1 MQSIFRELKDAL
13 ARKDLPLQ
21 RVELLREIKDYISSG
36 SWTHNRKFAR
46 KVSMALLHGN
56 SKAADNL
63 GISTSGVRLLV
74 ARASQIIRNIIGS
87 NLIHLIAEGS
97 EEEFL
102 AAEFQFFLVKCNINP
117 SMYFQPGV
125 FPLIPNNH
133 SKTYC
138 FDELTAE
145 ISFLRKQTFREIQ
158 KELEVLNEDKLAF
171 LVSEL
176 FSVHSELTTLKVKLF
191 NQFFQNN

>member
-1 MQSIFRELKDAL
+1 LKSIFRELKDAL
-13 ARKDLPLQ
+13 ARKDLSLE
-21 RVELLREIKDYISSG
+21 RVELLQEIQDYISSG
-36 SWTHNRKFAR
+36 SWTQNRKFAK
-46 KVSMALLHGN
+46 KVSIALQHGN
-56 SKAADNL
+56 SKAADSL
-63 GISTSGVRLLV
+63 GISTSGVRLLL
-74 ARASQIIRNIIGS
+74 ARASQVIRNVIGS
-87 NLIHLIAEGS
+87 NLIHLIADGS

-102 AAEFQFFLVKCNINP
+102 AAEFQFFLVKCNVNP

-125 FPLIPNNH
+125 FPLIPNTH
-133 SKTYC
+133 SRAYC

-176 FSVHSELTTLKVKLF
+176 FSVPSELTTLKVKLF